1 MLSVT
6 RANECR
12 VLTLLYREVFDK
24 ECAELVHDA
33 QTAKLRVERLQQ
45 EVVEKDDV
53 MSRLH
58 GDLQAANQALQQSEK
73 QCSRLQSQLDSELET
88 SEQLQRR

>member
-1 MLSVT
+1 M
-6 RANECR
+6 
-12 VLTLLYREVFDK
+12 
-24 ECAELVHDA
+24 VHDA

-58 GDLQAANQALQQSEK
+58 GDLLAANQALQQSEK
-73 QCSRLQSQLDSELET
+73 QCSRLQSQLDSQLET

>member
-1 MLSVT
+1 M
-6 RANECR
+6 
-12 VLTLLYREVFDK
+12 LLYREVFDK
-24 ECAELVHDA
+24 ECAELVRDA
-33 QTAKLRVERLQQ
+33 QTAKLKVERLQQ

-58 GDLQAANQALQQSEK
+58 GDLLAANQALQQSEK

-88 SEQLQRR
+88 NEQLQRR